1 MAENYIL
8 NVKPT
13 ISNSD
18 GRKMEN
24 DLNKRFSRVAQK
36 FGGAL
41 RTVGS
46 KLRGM
51 IAGGAVAGVTA
62 MMANPLDNLN
72 QSLDETLRNYDD
84 IASRAKQLGVSS
96 GQLYQATAIAQSAGI
111 QPDDFRSILTA
122 YAVKRGEA
130 VKGDD
135 MMLQEFIGQEDT
147 ITSFF
152 QFLKSLQGLDP
163 ESRMYYA
170 SKVIGEDDSAKLAEL
185 INTDFVQRQKEIF
198 GNIKTEKNTKEKEIS
213 KEKIYEKNENKDIK
227 ENKDI
232 NYSDEITMAIE
243 KLANLEGQQAI
254 LRSRMNLDDLL
265 VKSQTITNET
275 IRLQS
280 EVAKKQ
286 MDLENTQLKSYEAF
300 ARIQIATEESKVIL
314 ADMQQKLAPAVEK
327 GVNLL
332 EKSYDWLKNS
342 KFGKWAG
349 GVFK

>member
-1 MAENYIL
+1 MAESYIL
-8 NVKPT
+8 NIKPT

-41 RTVGS
+41 RTIGS

-135 MMLQEFIGQEDT
+135 LMLREFVGQEDT

-185 INTDFVQRQKEIF
+185 INTDFVQRQKDIF
-198 GNIKTEKNTKEKEIS
+198 QGTSPEQT
-213 KEKIYEKNENKDIK
+213 
-227 ENKDI
+227 
-232 NYSDEITMAIE
+232 TRAIE
-243 KLANLEGQQAI
+243 QLANVEGQQAI
-254 LRSRMNLDDLL
+254 LRSRMNLNDLL

-286 MDLENTQLKSYEAF
+286 IDLENTQLQNYQAF
-300 ARIQIATEESKVIL
+300 AKIQIATEESKVIL
-314 ADMQQKLAPAVEK
+314 ADIQQKLAPAVEK
-327 GVNLL
+327 GVGLL
-332 EKSYDWLKNS
+332 EKSYNWLQTS

>member
-185 INTDFVQRQKEIF
+185 INTDFVQRQKDIF
-198 GNIKTEKNTKEKEIS
+198 QGTSPEQT
-213 KEKIYEKNENKDIK
+213 
-227 ENKDI
+227 
-232 NYSDEITMAIE
+232 TRAIE
-243 KLANLEGQQAI
+243 KLANVEGQQAI
-254 LRSRMNLDDLL
+254 LRSRMSLNDLL

-286 MDLENTQLKSYEAF
+286 LDLENTQLQNYQAF

>member
-130 VKGDD
+130 MKGDD
-135 MMLQEFIGQEDT
+135 MILQEFIGQEDT

-152 QFLKSLQGLDP
+152 QFLKSLQSLDP

-198 GNIKTEKNTKEKEIS
+198 QGTSPEQT
-213 KEKIYEKNENKDIK
+213 
-227 ENKDI
+227 
-232 NYSDEITMAIE
+232 TRAIE
-243 KLANLEGQQAI
+243 KLANVEGQQAV
-254 LRSRMNLDDLL
+254 LRSRMSLNDLL

-286 MDLENTQLKSYEAF
+286 LDLENTQLQNYQAF